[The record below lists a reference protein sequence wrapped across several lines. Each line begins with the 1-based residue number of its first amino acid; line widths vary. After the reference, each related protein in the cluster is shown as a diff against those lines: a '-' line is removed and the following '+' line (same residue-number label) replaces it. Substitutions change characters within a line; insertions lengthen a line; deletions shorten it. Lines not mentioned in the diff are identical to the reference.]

1 MVTGVTKMGEGGN
14 TFKLILK
21 FKNIKSDKILNIFKR
36 NTKEQKSK

>member
-1 MVTGVTKMGEGGN
+1 MVTGVTKRREGGN
-14 TFKLILK
+14 KFKLLSK